1 MKVVHECITSITSS
15 TDDELILN
23 LCSPFVFFANGRRAR
38 VFFFADVRTIPEWP
52 WTASFLS
59 CASLTTP

>member
-23 LCSPFVFFANGRRAR
+23 FCSPFVFFPNGRPSQ
-38 VFFFADVRTIPEWP
+38 I
-52 WTASFLS
+52 
-59 CASLTTP
+59 